1 MFCSVWKISCH
12 DSLTDYSAPCSQISG
27 IQRLMAQVY
36 DAHKMTGDFEEQCKL
51 FVASSN
57 KPALLLVKE
66 AAACLLYSCV
76 QRFKFCWCR
85 NVQCA
90 QWSRQPQARRL
101 LVSTQLCKTH
111 NAYTVCTITAYH
123 VSFLG
128 SSQSVVSLP
137 VTEGA
142 LLLSTPICYTAFPP
156 VHPFPLSRVLM
167 YKKYSTL

>member
-12 DSLTDYSAPCSQISG
+12 DSLTDYSAPCSHISG

-57 KPALLLVKE
+57 KPALLLLKE

-90 QWSRQPQARRL
+90 QWSRQPHARRL

-111 NAYTVCTITAYH
+111 KAYTVCTITAYH

-128 SSQSVVSLP
+128 SSQQSGERNTRLTSCNWRCSPAVHTQFLHSISSRPSFLFVSCTN
-137 VTEGA
+137 V
-142 LLLSTPICYTAFPP
+142 
-156 VHPFPLSRVLM
+156 
-167 YKKYSTL
+167 